1 MVLQC
6 FMEAILVCLAASPNL
21 QQHLADRRRRR
32 FYTAH
37 GEVNPAYSLFDL
49 AALAHLIH
57 LYDLLC
63 GVDHH

>member
-1 MVLQC
+1 MVLQR
-6 FMEAILVCLAASPNL
+6 FMEAIPVRLAVSLNP
-21 QQHLADRRRRR
+21 QQHLADHHRRC

-37 GEVNPAYSLFDL
+37 GEVAPAYSLSDL

-57 LYDLLC
+57 LFDLSC